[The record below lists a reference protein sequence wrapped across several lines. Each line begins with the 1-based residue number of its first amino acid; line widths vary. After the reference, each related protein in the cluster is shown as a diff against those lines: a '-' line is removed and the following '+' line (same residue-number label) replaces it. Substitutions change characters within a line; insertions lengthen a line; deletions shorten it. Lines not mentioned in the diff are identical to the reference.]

1 MNQFGSRPLKAE
13 DHLDFLMCR
22 RCVTYHW
29 KALDEGYNFA
39 LDLISIAGLHTKLW
53 DSKVTGLQNYENP
66 NFGNFKIL
74 EQNDIWVLALW
85 LGIDNTIR
93 GKVMASPKS
102 GLWWVLWIHVCPW
115 FVHAPKVLQLCINQ
129 LIWFV

>member
-1 MNQFGSRPLKAE
+1 
-13 DHLDFLMCR
+13 
-22 RCVTYHW
+22 
-29 KALDEGYNFA
+29 
-39 LDLISIAGLHTKLW
+39 
-53 DSKVTGLQNYENP
+53 
-66 NFGNFKIL
+66 
-74 EQNDIWVLALW
+74 VLALW